1 MYRGALY
8 RQIQTAE
15 QMDCSRQISNFQ
27 APNLGGKKSQLTK
40 LRRNTMAVING
51 TSGNDN
57 LIGTTGTDSILGKGG
72 NDVINP
78 LIGVGDYID
87 GGAGNDTLVIDY
99 TNLIVD
105 SNFSF
110 DRIENVVL
118 SSGGGNDRYT
128 FNNTVDNLFGGD
140 GNDTLDS
147 GTLDDRLFGGNGDD
161 WLLAGAGHDFLD
173 GGNNNDYM
181 IGGTGNNTLF
191 GGAGNDVLAT
201 DNGNDYMDGGDGE
214 DTLNGYDGNDFLVGG
229 FGNDDLMGRW
239 GNDTVSGG
247 AGADRFLFSADE
259 IGTSTQ
265 SVFQFDFIRDAN
277 FAGQGDKIVVNFGG
291 LASINQFSYTED
303 NNGIGVLGFDAN
315 LFDNVGSVGFASINA
330 GSGFNFARDFIL
342 L

>member
-1 MYRGALY
+1 
-8 RQIQTAE
+8 
-15 QMDCSRQISNFQ
+15 
-27 APNLGGKKSQLTK
+27 
-40 LRRNTMAVING
+40 
-51 TSGNDN
+51 
-57 LIGTTGTDSILGKGG
+57 LGKGG

-118 SSGGGNDRYT
+118 SSGSGNDRYT

-161 WLLAGAGHDFLD
+161 RLLAGAGNDFLD

-181 IGGTGNNTLF
+181 IGSTGNNTLF
-191 GGAGNDVLAT
+191 GGAGNDVLST
-201 DNGNDYMDGGDGE
+201 DNGSDYIDGGDGE
-214 DTLNGYDGNDFLVGG
+214 DTLNGSDGNDFLVGG

-239 GNDTVSGG
+239 GNDTVTGG
-247 AGADRFLFSADE
+247 GGADRFLFFSDE
-259 IGTSTQ
+259 ISNG
-265 SVFQFDFIRDAN
+265 VDIIIDAN
-277 FAGQGDKIVVNFGG
+277 FAGEGDKIVVNFGG
-291 LASINQFSYTED
+291 LASINQFSYD
-303 NNGIGVLGFDAN
+303 SGVLSFDAN
-315 LFDNVGSVGFASINA
+315 LFDNVGPVLFASINRD
-330 GSGFNFARDFIL
+330 SGFNFGRDFIL

>member
-1 MYRGALY
+1 
-8 RQIQTAE
+8 
-15 QMDCSRQISNFQ
+15 
-27 APNLGGKKSQLTK
+27 
-40 LRRNTMAVING
+40 MAVING

-57 LIGTTGTDSILGKGG
+57 LFGTTGTDSIFGNNG

-78 LIGVGDYID
+78 LTGVGDYID

-99 TNLIVD
+99 SNLITD
-105 SNFSF
+105 SSFSF
-110 DRIENVVL
+110 DRVENVVL
-118 SSGGGNDRYT
+118 SSGGGNDSYT

-161 WLLAGAGHDFLD
+161 RLFGGAGNDVLD

-201 DNGNDYMDGGDGE
+201 DNGNDYMDGGDGD

-229 FGNDDLMGRW
+229 FGNDDLMGR
-239 GNDTVSGG
+239 GGSDTRFGG
-247 AGADRFLFSADE
+247 AGADRFLFFADE

-265 SVFQFDFIRDAN
+265 FSFEFDFIRDAN
-277 FAGQGDKIVVNFGG
+277 FVGEGDKIVVNFGG

-303 NNGIGVLGFDAN
+303 VNGIGTLGFDAN
-315 LFDNVGSVGFASINA
+315 LFDNVGPVGFASINA
-330 GSGFNFARDFIL
+330 GSGFNLNRDLIL
-342 L
+342 V